1 MKYNKSKRV
10 VAGNLIFKDDELKQV
25 EQETGAQKRDH
36 LANLNRK
43 VTQFEERVA
52 RDEKLM
58 K

>member
-1 MKYNKSKRV
+1 MKYNKSKRA
-10 VAGNLIFKDDELKQV
+10 VAGIHIFKDDELRQV

-36 LANLNRK
+36 LANLNLK
-43 VTQFEERVA
+43 VTKFEERVA